1 MVRLSKSHGDDVDFL
16 KEPLDVGCAY
26 DAGGGLR
33 HGRYVN
39 ILMVYKLM
47 ILDS

>member
-1 MVRLSKSHGDDVDFL
+1 MDFL
-16 KEPLDVGCAY
+16 KEPLDVAVAY
-26 DAGGGLR
+26 DVGGGLP

-47 ILDS
+47 IIDS